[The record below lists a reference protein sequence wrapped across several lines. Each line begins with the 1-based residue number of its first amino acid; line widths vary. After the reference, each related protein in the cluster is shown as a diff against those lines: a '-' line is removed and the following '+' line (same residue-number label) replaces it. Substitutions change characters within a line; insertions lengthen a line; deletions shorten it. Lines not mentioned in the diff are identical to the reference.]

1 VLCLVAQ
8 SCPTL
13 CNPMDCN
20 LPGSSVHR
28 ILQARILEW
37 VAMPSSRGSSQPRD
51 RTKSLRMSWVLLTF
65 KSSLRNCTGDC
76 IPLWS
81 GFSGCPESHHFTVS
95 TPGHTL
101 LYKVPL
107 WKLEKSGPSFI
118 CCSMGTGLG
127 GQFETSNKSQKNG
140 TCLSGWMHLHQSHSS
155 ESGEWAGCN
164 LLELPWQSDLLKS
177 AQHTL
182 WPLCP
187 ILPLVFSPRSCLT
200 SWRWERRNLFT
211 EVHPD
216 VGEENQKSVCWT
228 SWMCRLIFSVHF
240 GKCSVILTEYTFFPF
255 LSLFSFWDSHY
266 AYCDILSGVPQ
277 VSEAFFT
284 FIILFSFC
292 SSDCIILI
300 DLFSSLLI
308 LSFARSNLL
317 LSPSTELSLSDYNFQ
332 MQNFHCLIFIMSI
345 SSLIFSNEKLSPYL
359 PLII

>member
-1 VLCLVAQ
+1 MLCLVAQ

-13 CNPMDCN
+13 CNPMDCS

-51 RTKSLRMSWVLLTF
+51 RTKSLRMSWDLLTF
-65 KSSLRNCTGDC
+65 KSSLLNCMGDC

-81 GFSGCPESHHFTVS
+81 GFSGCPESHHFTAS

-127 GQFETSNKSQKNG
+127 EQFETSNKSQKNG
-140 TCLSGWMHLHQSHSS
+140 TCLSEWMYLHQSHSS
-155 ESGEWAGCN
+155 ASGEWAGCN

-200 SWRWERRNLFT
+200 SWRWERRKLFT

-216 VGEENQKSVCWT
+216 VGEENQKSIYWS
-228 SWMCRLIFSVHF
+228 SWMCRLIFSVNF
-240 GKCSVILTEYTFFPF
+240 GKCSVILTLWVYF
-255 LSLFSFWDSHY
+255 LPFSFS
-266 AYCDILSGVPQ
+266 
-277 VSEAFFT
+277 
-284 FIILFSFC
+284 
-292 SSDCIILI
+292 
-300 DLFSSLLI
+300 LI
-308 LSFARSNLL
+308 LLGFPLCILWHTFWCPTSLWGFFHFYHSFFFLFLRLYNLDW
-317 LSPSTELSLSDYNFQ
+317 SIFKFTNSFFCQVKSASEPFYWT
-332 MQNFHCLIFIMSI
+332 FH
-345 SSLIFSNEKLSPYL
+345 
-359 PLII
+359 